1 MEYSKG
7 ESEEVVEWK
16 LNHEAALIQHN
27 RHAATSNV
35 LLESVFSFGLEAI
48 RTTAILNGGAV
59 IAVFAFLG
67 SLYGKDPANFQLVRA
82 LLPAAFTFAVGAL
95 LAGLASGFAYFAQM
109 LYSVAHDDAV
119 LMWKYPYCENKP
131 SQDGRLRFG
140 IFWHTLCVCTVAA
153 SYGCII
159 LGLVE
164 AWAALNP

>member
-1 MEYSKG
+1 MEYNEG
-7 ESEEVVEWK
+7 ESANVVGWK

-27 RHAATSNV
+27 RHSATSGI

-67 SLYGKDPANFQLVRA
+67 ALYGKDGSAIELARE

-95 LAGLASGFAYFAQM
+95 LAGVASGFAYFAQF
-109 LYSVAHDDAV
+109 LYSGAHDDV
-119 LMWKYPYCENKP
+119 KLTWEHPYCDNPP
-131 SQDGRLRFG
+131 SQDRRLRWG
-140 IFWHTLCVCTVAA
+140 IFWHVLCVCAVLA

-159 LGLVE
+159 LGLIG
-164 AWAALNP
+164 AWAALKG